1 MKRTFLWCAV
11 AAFLLSLPFAAFG
24 AYPEKPV
31 TLIVASEPGGGTDT
45 MARLFAK
52 FAEKYCPQPF
62 VIENRP
68 GAGGQI
74 GFEALARAKKDGYT
88 IGTLYTPHVA
98 AHISA
103 KRAKYTLEDFVP
115 LFNFVSDPGV
125 VVVNAASPFKT
136 LEDLVTAA
144 KEKKL
149 NGSTSGPGGDDF
161 FALTQLNEAA
171 GIEIKSV
178 PEKGSSGQKAAVLG
192 GHVDVGFM
200 NWSQIKPNF
209 QSGEIRILGIMTPER
224 TAELPD
230 VPTCL
235 EQGYRVISDSSRG
248 FAAPAG
254 VSEEVLKALDETFR
268 KVLDDAEFQAAA
280 KEQLEMNVLDGPAY
294 KAYLEELLTVT
305 DKAFE
310 KEPW

>member
-1 MKRTFLWCAV
+1 M
-11 AAFLLSLPFAAFG
+11 
-24 AYPEKPV
+24 
-31 TLIVASEPGGGTDT
+31 
-45 MARLFAK
+45 
-52 FAEKYCPQPF
+52 
-62 VIENRP
+62 
-68 GAGGQI
+68 
-74 GFEALARAKKDGYT
+74 
-88 IGTLYTPHVA
+88 
-98 AHISA
+98 
-103 KRAKYTLEDFVP
+103 
-115 LFNFVSDPGV
+115 SDPGV
-125 VVVNAASPFKT
+125 VVVNAASPFQT

-192 GHVDVGFM
+192 GHVDVGCM
-200 NWSQIKPNF
+200 NWSQIRPNF
-209 QSGEIRILGIMTPER
+209 QSGAIRIHGIMTPER

-248 FAAPAG
+248 FAAPAA
-254 VSEEVLKALDETFR
+254 SPR
-268 KVLDDAEFQAAA
+268 KSSRPSTKPSGRCWTSAEFQAAA

-305 DKAFE
+305 TKAFE

>member
-1 MKRTFLWCAV
+1 
-11 AAFLLSLPFAAFG
+11 
-24 AYPEKPV
+24 
-31 TLIVASEPGGGTDT
+31 

-52 FAEKYCPQPF
+52 FAEKYFPQPF

-144 KEKKL
+144 KGKKL

-224 TAELPD
+224 LAELPD

-254 VSEEVLKALDETFR
+254 VPEEVLKVLDETFR
-268 KVLDDAEFQAAA
+268 KVLDDAEFQKAA
-280 KEQLEMNVLDGPAY
+280 KEQLEMHVLDGPAY

-305 DKAFE
+305 NKAFE